1 MRVPHRHEFRTAR
14 SPRELF
20 ARLPARNRFRLAGP
34 GRVDTFGAEPI
45 AVWSAAAGSAT
56 PFDDLVAALRTMP
69 LLPVTSSEFLG
80 GALCAFSYESGF
92 PLVHLA
98 PAQGP
103 DPSWF
108 AVYDT
113 VARSVATD
121 RVEVVSFGL
130 TDDGRF
136 DDRLAHERGQR
147 LEDRLRSDEPTTG
160 PAGKPALGGEPAIGR
175 RTGGEVPRA
184 PRTSLPRDE
193 HSERIE
199 EVLRAIRRGDIYQ
212 ANLTAHFEIETE
224 RDPVDLF
231 EELLEANPAPFA
243 TLLETD
249 AGTIVSCSPER
260 LLSAHGRRL
269 ESRPIKGTIG
279 RSPDPA
285 SDRALGRQLLG
296 SEKDQAELLMITDL
310 TRNDLGRVARVGSV
324 SVPRLRELESFPHV
338 HHLVSTVRAELPPS
352 LDVFDAL
359 RALLPYGSI
368 TGAPKRRAVEILR
381 ELEPVR
387 RGIYTGAI
395 GWVGFD
401 RSADFAVAIRTGVW
415 RDGTFSFGAGGGVV
429 ADSRPEAEWEELHL
443 KATAFTLA
451 LTRERAPES
460 SP

>member
-1 MRVPHRHEFRTAR
+1 MRIPRRHEFRTNR
-14 SPRELF
+14 TPRELF
-20 ARLPARNRFRLAGP
+20 ARLPARHRFRLAGP
-34 GRVDTFGAEPI
+34 GRTDTFGAEPV
-45 AVWSAAAGSAT
+45 AVWSVAADSPA
-56 PFDDLVAALRTMP
+56 PFDDLVAALRRMP
-69 LLPVTSSEFLG
+69 RLPVASTEFLG
-80 GALCAFSYESGF
+80 GALGTFSYECAF
-92 PLVHLA
+92 PLVHLD
-98 PAQGP
+98 PADGA

-113 VARSVATD
+113 VARYVARD

-130 TDDGRF
+130 TEDGEFDERLAYERSRRLEERLRDDGPTPAPPRF
-136 DDRLAHERGQR
+136 ARER
-147 LEDRLRSDEPTTG
+147 S
-160 PAGKPALGGEPAIGR
+160 AGGEATVTPH
-175 RTGGEVPRA
+175 
-184 PRTSLPRDE
+184 TSLTRDE
-193 HSERIE
+193 HSDRIHE
-199 EVLRAIRRGDIYQ
+199 ILGAIRRGDIYQ

-243 TLLETD
+243 TFLETD

-279 RSPDPA
+279 RSEDPA
-285 SDRALGRQLLG
+285 ADRGLAERLLG

-310 TRNDLGRVARVGSV
+310 TRNDLGRIAKVGSV
-324 SVPRLRELESFPHV
+324 RVPRLRALESFPHV
-338 HHLVSTVRAELPPS
+338 HHLVSTVQAELPPT

-381 ELEPVR
+381 ELEPVA
-387 RGIYTGAI
+387 RGVYTGAI

-429 ADSRPEAEWEELHL
+429 ADSRAEAEWEELHL

-451 LTRERAPES
+451 LAPERAPES
-460 SP
+460 SR